1 MQERDNARMSVG
13 MHVVDGSMSV
23 ITNDI
28 DTKFVKYLQDVTQKV
43 LGGEISKEK
52 AVRMIVSETYAQL
65 HTSCSVCH
73 KTIEDDEEVAHKYI
87 DPVTDQMPTP
97 ELWNDG
103 SSYVPQRYRHAYH
116 PSFTNT
122 ELGYSVEENER
133 MKKAFSGEG
142 RMMKF
147 YASRSKDVI

>member
-52 AVRMIVSETYAQL
+52 AIRMIVSETFDQRIS
-65 HTSCSVCH
+65 SCYVCH
-73 KTIEDDEEVAHKYI
+73 KDIEKGEKTIGKYL
-87 DPVTDQMPTP
+87 DPVTDKTMT
-97 ELWNDG
+97 EMDTRDEA
-103 SSYVPQRYRHAYH
+103 SYIPKRNRHAYH
-116 PSFTNT
+116 ESYTQ
-122 ELGYSVEENER
+122 EGLGYSEVEEKR
-133 MKKAFSGEG
+133 QRDAFKS
-142 RMMKF
+142 
-147 YASRSKDVI
+147 